1 MDIVD
6 KSRMV
11 QLLAGSELFCSLSE
25 AELAQLASHA
35 SIRSVPA
42 RSTVFEKGACG
53 NEMFAIY
60 HGKVKISTLSTEG
73 KEVIFALLE
82 SGDFFGETAILDGQP
97 RSATCTTI
105 EDCQMVVIER
115 QRFLTYLS
123 TTPGLAIH
131 LLALL
136 CQRLRATDEQL
147 EDINFYSL
155 TVRLAR
161 KLLTLAREYGQ
172 ELEGRTVIAIN
183 LSQLELGSMV
193 WSSRESVNK
202 QLAQWVKS
210 GMISLHAGMIGI
222 EDHAQLL
229 AISRLDPGSHTR
241 RFSLLV

>member
-1 MDIVD
+1 
-6 KSRMV
+6 
-11 QLLAGSELFCSLSE
+11 
-25 AELAQLASHA
+25 
-35 SIRSVPA
+35 
-42 RSTVFEKGACG
+42 
-53 NEMFAIY
+53 
-60 HGKVKISTLSTEG
+60 
-73 KEVIFALLE
+73 
-82 SGDFFGETAILDGQP
+82 
-97 RSATCTTI
+97 
-105 EDCQMVVIER
+105 MVVIDR
-115 QRFLTYLS
+115 QRFISYLS
-123 TTPGLAIH
+123 TNPGLAIH

-161 KLLTLAREYGQ
+161 KLLTLSREYGQ

-210 GMISLHAGMIGI
+210 GLISLHSGMIGI

-229 AISRLDPGSHTR
+229 AISRMDPGPHMR
-241 RFSLLV
+241 RFSLFV

>member
-1 MDIVD
+1 MEIVD
-6 KSRMV
+6 RSRIV
-11 QLLAGSELFCSLSE
+11 QLLSGSELFCSLS
-25 AELAQLASHA
+25 ATELTELASHA
-35 SIRSVPA
+35 STRSVPA

-60 HGKVKISTLSTEG
+60 QGKVKISTLSAEG

-97 RSATCTTI
+97 RSASCTAI
-105 EDCQMVVIER
+105 EDCQMVVVDR
-115 QRFLTYLS
+115 QRFLSYLG
-123 TTPGLAIH
+123 TNPGLAIH

-136 CQRLRATDEQL
+136 CRRLRAADEQL
-147 EDINFYSL
+147 EDLNFYSL
-155 TVRLAR
+155 TVRLAK
-161 KLLTLAREYGQ
+161 KLSMLAREYGH

-183 LSQLELGSMV
+183 ITQLELASMV

-210 GMISLHAGMIGI
+210 GLISIHSGLIGI

-229 AISRLDPGSHTR
+229 AISRMDPGPHTR

>member
-1 MDIVD
+1 M
-6 KSRMV
+6 
-11 QLLAGSELFCSLSE
+11 
-25 AELAQLASHA
+25 
-35 SIRSVPA
+35 
-42 RSTVFEKGACG
+42 
-53 NEMFAIY
+53 
-60 HGKVKISTLSTEG
+60 
-73 KEVIFALLE
+73 
-82 SGDFFGETAILDGQP
+82 
-97 RSATCTTI
+97 
-105 EDCQMVVIER
+105 
-115 QRFLTYLS
+115 
-123 TTPGLAIH
+123 
-131 LLALL
+131 
-136 CQRLRATDEQL
+136 
-147 EDINFYSL
+147 
-155 TVRLAR
+155 RLAR